1 MGLSPPICPSRG
13 RGPSPVSV
21 VQVAGA
27 ALVTPD
33 AVEPVRTQAGLA
45 VFARKARFTEAGAAH
60 VVALAPVDTLAGLRT
75 AHSVPAHRT
84 LVLAPVGRKADAEGR
99 LVSTL

>member
-1 MGLSPPICPSRG
+1 MGISLPISPSRG
-13 RGPSPVSV
+13 NGPSPVSV

-27 ALVTPD
+27 ALVTSD
-33 AVEPVRTQAGLA
+33 AVEPIRTQARLT
-45 VFARKARFTEAGAAH
+45 VFTRKARFTEAGAAH
-60 VVALAPVDTLAGLRT
+60 VVAFPPVDTLAGLRT

-84 LVLAPVGRKADAEGR
+84 LVLAPVRRKADMEGR

>member
-1 MGLSPPICPSRG
+1 M
-13 RGPSPVSV
+13 SV

-27 ALVTPD
+27 ALVTSD
-33 AVEPVRTQAGLA
+33 AVEPVRTQACLA

-60 VVALAPVDTLAGLRT
+60 VVAFPPVDTLAGLRT
-75 AHSVPAHRT
+75 AHSVPAHRA
-84 LVLAPVGRKADAEGR
+84 LVLAPVRQKVEAEGR